1 MSELKI
7 YELGGKKYHVP
18 MICQAQ
24 EEILLGILAEVG
36 ILEVVSDFLL
46 ARNENADID
55 FDRILRNLSQKR
67 LLTRFMAT
75 LLVPVNEE
83 FEEKRIEAIMK
94 LVAKADPFLKFDVV
108 QDFFGIMG
116 KYEEQFKRISPL
128 FKQKL
133 AGLNRNSTGKSLKK
147 K

>member
-1 MSELKI
+1 MEVKI

-24 EEILLGILAEVG
+24 EEILLGLLADVG
-36 ILEVVSDFLL
+36 LMELVTDFLL
-46 ARNENADID
+46 AKNENAELDI
-55 FDRILRNLSQKR
+55 DRILKNLSEKR
-67 LLTRFMAT
+67 LLTQFMAT

-83 FEEKRIEAIMK
+83 FDESRIPEIAQ
-94 LVAKADPFLKFDVV
+94 LVAKADPFLKFDVA

-116 KYEEQFKRISPL
+116 KYEEQFKRISPK
-128 FKQKL
+128 FRETFQR
-133 AGLNRNSTGKSLKK
+133 AGKISAGGSSKK